1 LKFAIIFLPFQKML
15 KQPPPQFGK
24 FKQLEPEH
32 YEDLQKVLL
41 PLQPQSRHMLATLQ
55 LSMQGLVVYP
65 IPQQ

>member
-1 LKFAIIFLPFQKML
+1 MF

-24 FKQLEPEH
+24 FKQLEPKH
-32 YEDLQKVLL
+32 YGDLQKVLL

-55 LSMQGLVVYP
+55 LSMQGLVVHP